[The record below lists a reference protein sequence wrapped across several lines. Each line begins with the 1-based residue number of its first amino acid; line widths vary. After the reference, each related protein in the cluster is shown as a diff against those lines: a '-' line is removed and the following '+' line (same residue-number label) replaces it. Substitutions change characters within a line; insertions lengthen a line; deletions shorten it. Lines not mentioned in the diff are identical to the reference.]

1 MIKVLLA
8 CVCAW
13 AALVLAG
20 CATTTAASNAESQG
34 PVVPLAFRG
43 DTGQSATIDE
53 IADLAARAPALL
65 LGENHGH
72 PLGLSTAADLFDRVL
87 TKAPAASLALEF
99 IERDSQPALDDYL
112 AGLIDESTFRTIT
125 RRTDSNYPQGH
136 RAMVE
141 RAKAA
146 GRPVLAANAPRVYVR
161 LARTQGYERLATLT
175 PEQRRLF
182 RVPPQLASGKYR
194 GDFEKVMNSMNPDA
208 KPSAERTARIDAMF
222 RSQQVWDW
230 TMGES
235 VARLVAAG
243 ATPAVLVVGRFHI
256 DHRGGTV
263 QAFEQLSPGARAL
276 TVTFVDAWSDRL
288 RDEDRGLADFVVY
301 VGPSPAQS

>member
-8 CVCAW
+8 CVSASF
-13 AALVLAG
+13 AFLLAG
-20 CATTTAASNAESQG
+20 CAATGAAPSNNAASRG
-34 PVVPLAFRG
+34 PAVFHG
-43 DTGQSATIDE
+43 DSGLPASLDDIASQSA
-53 IADLAARAPALL
+53 RSPAVL

-72 PLGLSTAADLFDRVL
+72 PLGLATAADLFDRVL
-87 TKAPAASLALEF
+87 AKAPSASLALEF

-112 AGLIDESTFRTIT
+112 AGLIDEPTFRTIT
-125 RRTDSNYPQGH
+125 RRTDSNYPPGH

-141 RAKAA
+141 RAKSA

-182 RVPPQLASGKYR
+182 RVPPQLATGRYR
-194 GDFEKVMNSMNPDA
+194 DDFENIMNSMKPDA
-208 KPSAERTARIDAMF
+208 KPSPERTAQIDSMF

-235 VARLVAAG
+235 VARLVSAG

-263 QAFEQLSPGARAL
+263 QAFEQLSPGSRAL
-276 TVTFVDAWSDRL
+276 TVTFVDVWSDRL
-288 RDEDRGLADFVVY
+288 RDEDKGLADFVVY
-301 VGPSPAQS
+301 VGPSPQQN